1 MIARDFAPMYN
12 KYCRVHK
19 IETVEERKSVL
30 ASSVVEWA
38 DQDLELDVIEAGV
51 TTRTLSAEEIDR
63 VHRLRLVGDADI
75 RARAGAVLCRIAPHA

>member
-1 MIARDFAPMYN
+1 MIARDFAPMYD

-19 IETVEERKSVL
+19 IETVEERNSVL

-38 DQDLELDVIEAGV
+38 DQDLALDVIESGITA
-51 TTRTLSAEEIDR
+51 RTLTTEEINE

-75 RARAGAVLCRIAPHA
+75 RARAGAVLCRMAPHA